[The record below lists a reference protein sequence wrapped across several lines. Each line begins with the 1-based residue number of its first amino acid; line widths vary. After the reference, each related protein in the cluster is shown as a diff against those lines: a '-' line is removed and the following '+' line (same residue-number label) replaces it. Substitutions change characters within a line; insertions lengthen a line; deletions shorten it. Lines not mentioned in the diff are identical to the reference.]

1 MATPLPK
8 LRRARAAAPIAVTW
22 VIAFMGAAHMV
33 RFASSTSEHAL
44 ATGAIDAKVSASA
57 IAAARR
63 QQPLERA
70 MKRMFASLRGAA
82 A

>member
-1 MATPLPK
+1 
-8 LRRARAAAPIAVTW
+8 
-22 VIAFMGAAHMV
+22 MV